1 MTTLPLRSPLP
12 WVGGKYYSAPRI
24 LHAFPAPQDYDVY
37 VELFGGAA
45 HVLIQKPRYKHI
57 EVYNDITNDLVNF
70 WLHCRDRG
78 QELEARCRSLPYA
91 RSLYYA
97 YHRSL
102 FDGTQLEP
110 LERAARWFY
119 VLRSNFSGK
128 YLARVATGWSA
139 GAKDEHHSAA
149 HAYHT
154 ALDLFSLVQQRLQR
168 VMIDNRD
175 FAEVFNLYDRPRV
188 LFYVDPPYIGHEQYY
203 QTAAGVFTLAD
214 HQRLA
219 ALLNSAS
226 AYVALSYYPHPLLE
240 DLYPSNK
247 WQRTVWRTAKH
258 SQRTKETRARAT
270 ELLLTNYVPGAS
282 LWENE
287 GSAGASTHG
296 DDYAESAELV
306 CALAK
311 SE

>member
-1 MTTLPLRSPLP
+1 MTAVSIRSPLP
-12 WVGGKYYSAPRI
+12 WIGGKYYSAPRI
-24 LHAFPAPQDYDVY
+24 LQAFPVPQNYDAY

-45 HVLIQKPRYKHI
+45 HVLIQKPHYKHI

-70 WLHCRDRG
+70 WLHCRDHG

-97 YHRSL
+97 YHQSL
-102 FDGTQLEP
+102 FDGTPLEP

-119 VLRSNFSGK
+119 VLRSNFSGNP
-128 YLARVATGWSA
+128 LTHVAKGWSA

-154 ALDLFSLVQQRLQR
+154 ALDLFPLVQRRLQR

-175 FAEVFNLYDRPRV
+175 FAEVFNLYDRSRV
-188 LFYVDPPYIGHEQYY
+188 LFYIDPPYVGCEQYY

-219 ALLNSAS
+219 DLLNSTS

-240 DLYPSNK
+240 NLYPSNR
-247 WQRTVWRTAKH
+247 WWRTTWRTAKH
-258 SQRTKETRARAT
+258 SQRTKGTRDRAT
-270 ELLLTNYVPGAS
+270 ELLLTNYAPGAS
-282 LWENE
+282 LWDSER
-287 GSAGASTHG
+287 SASASMHG
-296 DDYAESAELV
+296 DSYSESA
-306 CALAK
+306 
-311 SE
+311 